1 MSQQY
6 QYNRPS
12 RQQGGGSGGGLG
24 FGGILVIVALG
35 FGIYNNQRGIIPTN
49 DLNTPFIQDS
59 MREVSSQSSN
69 TIGGSDLDVDME
81 RTAWEGYT
89 GDTISYKESDV
100 INDEDL
106 QVVVNYEPLIESL
119 HSESIR
125 MADETG
131 DESPSQ
137 TAQTQS
143 LYFKNCQEAIVSGL
157 APLHKGEIGY
167 REALDTNKDGVACE
181 E

>member
-6 QYNRPS
+6 QYNQPS

-24 FGGILVIVALG
+24 FGGLLVIVALG

-59 MREVSSQSSN
+59 MREVSSQPSTEAGEDTLQPN
-69 TIGGSDLDVDME
+69 GSVE
-81 RTAWEGYT
+81 WEGYT

-106 QVVVNYEPLIESL
+106 QVVVNYESLIERL

-125 MADETG
+125 MGDETG
-131 DESPSQ
+131 DESVSQ
-137 TAQTQS
+137 APQTQS
-143 LYFKNCQEAIVSGL
+143 VYFRNCQEVIASGL
-157 APLHKGEIGY
+157 APLHKGELGY

>member
-59 MREVSSQSSN
+59 MREGTTQPSTTVA
-69 TIGGSDLDVDME
+69 GSDLDEGQE
-81 RTAWEGYT
+81 RPEWEGYT
-89 GDTISYKESDV
+89 GDMISYEESDI
-100 INDEDL
+100 INEEDL
-106 QVVVNYEPLIESL
+106 QVVINYESLIESL

-125 MADETG
+125 MRDETG
-131 DESPSQ
+131 NEIVSQ
-137 TAQTQS
+137 APQTQS
-143 LYFKNCQEAIVSGL
+143 VYFRNCQEVIDSGL
-157 APLHKGEIGY
+157 APLHKGELGY

>member
-12 RQQGGGSGGGLG
+12 GQQGGGSGGGLG
-24 FGGILVIVALG
+24 IGGLLLIVALG

-59 MREVSSQSSN
+59 MREGTTQPSN
-69 TIGGSDLDVDME
+69 TSDGSDLDAGTE
-81 RTAWEGYT
+81 RPAWEGYT
-89 GDTISYKESDV
+89 GDTIEYKEST
-100 INDEDL
+100 ILTDEDL

-131 DESPSQ
+131 DESVSQ
-137 TAQTQS
+137 EPQTQS
-143 LYFKNCQEAIVSGL
+143 VYFRNCQEVIDSGS